1 MITNKYTSDLGLGGT
16 WARVSALCRC
26 GPNLQFSAAAARL
39 QAKQKGTY
47 GRPSFW
53 AILAILCLDQPLQ
66 CWQITKC
73 TKILVLQTP
82 GLILMNC
89 IYAKKIRLWILFFSG
104 NRGKPEHSCGGWPS
118 NLGQVDEGWP
128 EKGDNTTVKIILKMG
143 LIAKLLTS
151 VLYTLHLPFQMM
163 TLWEGWVVGWAHLC
177 NTPCSLT
184 QFCLLQPHQRT
195 LDTYGAILWHQQK
208 SWWGKLCHGSLFK

>member
-1 MITNKYTSDLGLGGT
+1 MTLVWEELERE
-16 WARVSALCRC
+16 WARLWSQFAIFRRRRSSASKTKRHLW
-26 GPNLQFSAAAARL
+26 AAFLLGYPGHPLLRSTATMLTNYQMHQNFGSPDSRININEL
-39 QAKQKGTY
+39 HICQKDT
-47 GRPSFW
+47 F
-53 AILAILCLDQPLQ
+53 
-66 CWQITKC
+66 
-73 TKILVLQTP
+73 V
-82 GLILMNC
+82 NC
-89 IYAKKIRLWILFFSG
+89 VFSG

-163 TLWEGWVVGWAHLC
+163 TLWKGWVVGWAHLC
-177 NTPCSLT
+177 NTPCSLK

-195 LDTYGAILWHQQK
+195 LDTYGAIPWHQQR
-208 SWWGKLCHGSLFK
+208 SWWGKPCKGSLFKWEFNQY

>member
-53 AILAILCLDQPLQ
+53 AIPAILGFDQPLQ

-73 TKILVLQTP
+73 TRILVLQTP

-89 IYAKKIRLWILFFSG
+89 IYAKKIRLWIVFFQVIA
-104 NRGKPEHSCGGWPS
+104 E
-118 NLGQVDEGWP
+118 NLSTAVVADLQTLVKSMKDDRR
-128 EKGDNTTVKIILKMG
+128 KVTTLWRWDSLPNYVQTP
-143 LIAKLLTS
+143 A
-151 VLYTLHLPFQMM
+151 LYTQTHTPILSNDDTMEGVGGGMSSYMQHPMLFNTVLPIA
-163 TLWEGWVVGWAHLC
+163 TSSAHVGYLWCH
-177 NTPCSLT
+177 SLAPT
-184 QFCLLQPHQRT
+184 EELMR
-195 LDTYGAILWHQQK
+195 
-208 SWWGKLCHGSLFK
+208 